1 MMERET
7 QTPPPPPMVSYCSF
21 SERRSAPGGKQRAG
35 NHGVHKYMVHVV
47 AGPAQQLLQHT
58 HGVLGL
64 VPPRLGQSRAARA
77 ARSLPGAAPGPLPQG
92 PRQSGS
98 EGHVVKK
105 VQLFFLLFCF
115 LPIAASS
122 SSDQGF
128 ISKRLRVNVSSTARP
143 RSAPVLAS
151 VQRCLLGW
159 NCHAGK
165 STKSSFTSTIGT

>member
-1 MMERET
+1 MENRELEIT
-7 QTPPPPPMVSYCSF
+7 VFTSTWFTWLLAPLSSFCNTHTVSLAS
-21 SERRSAPGGKQRAG
+21 SLRASASPGAAERPLPALPGAS
-35 NHGVHKYMVHVV
+35 
-47 AGPAQQLLQHT
+47 
-58 HGVLGL
+58 
-64 VPPRLGQSRAARA
+64 PPRE
-77 ARSLPGAAPGPLPQG
+77 GAAPGPPPQG

-143 RSAPVLAS
+143 QSAPVLAS